1 MALRISGLILT
12 PIALPLIVVGSASAQ
27 IVASELATVTQT
39 IAGTDLEVV
48 YSRPSLRGRALIFG
62 GIHPIGEAWTGG
74 ANEATELRLSKDVTI
89 GGVPVPAGGYSV
101 WFDVQEGHEWRAML
115 HEDTTMY
122 HGPHPPI
129 DEEQII
135 VPVSREKGEDMVETL
150 EWGFEDLGWNDATV
164 TLAWGQERLRM
175 HVEVDAGITL
185 EVPED
190 EAARYVG
197 EWRIDDSG
205 DRPDPQEI
213 GEALGTPDLGD
224 TARRYYEA
232 MRDTPTERTVEIV
245 HDPDT
250 GWLFRTDPEFA
261 PLFATFMGLDGTD
274 PRFEILVPR
283 GEGFFVLTRGVG
295 GQLMGFYPEF
305 SPIAEFVFDDQGRAV
320 SFEVRDPEDAVV
332 MTGARVGG

>member
-1 MALRISGLILT
+1 MVLRISGLMLT
-12 PIALPLIVVGSASAQ
+12 SISLPLIVVGSASAQ

-39 IAGTDLEVV
+39 IAGTELEVV

-74 ANEATELRLSKDVTI
+74 ANDATELRLSKDVTI
-89 GGVPVPAGGYSV
+89 GGVAVPAGGYSV
-101 WFDVQEGHEWRAML
+101 WFDVQEGNEWRAML

-185 EVPED
+185 EVPQD

-197 EWRIDDSG
+197 EWRSADPTWTTPRDGTS
-205 DRPDPQEI
+205 RPCATHRPN
-213 GEALGTPDLGD
+213 ARWRSSTTRTPDGSSGPTPSSRLSSPPSLGS
-224 TARRYYEA
+224 
-232 MRDTPTERTVEIV
+232 
-245 HDPDT
+245 
-250 GWLFRTDPEFA
+250 
-261 PLFATFMGLDGTD
+261 MG
-274 PRFEILVPR
+274 P
-283 GEGFFVLTRGVG
+283 TRGSRSWC
-295 GQLMGFYPEF
+295 L
-305 SPIAEFVFDDQGRAV
+305 
-320 SFEVRDPEDAVV
+320 
-332 MTGARVGG
+332 GARASSCWGISSGAS